1 MQYVYYET
9 DYEFDIETI
18 DNYDVHILK
27 INDKDYQIFF
37 KASKSPDILRAI
49 NKIKKDHDIKIT
61 SHAFAYVSSNWYV
74 HILCEGK
81 IDREKMN
88 GTELQ

>member
-1 MQYVYYET
+1 MYYVYYDN

-18 DNYDVHILK
+18 DNYNVRILK
-27 INDKDYQIFF
+27 IKDKEYQIFF

-49 NKIKKDHDIKIT
+49 NRIKKDHDIKIT
-61 SHAFAYVSSNWYV
+61 SHTFAYSNSNWYV

-81 IDREKMN
+81 INREKIN
-88 GTELQ
+88 GPELQ